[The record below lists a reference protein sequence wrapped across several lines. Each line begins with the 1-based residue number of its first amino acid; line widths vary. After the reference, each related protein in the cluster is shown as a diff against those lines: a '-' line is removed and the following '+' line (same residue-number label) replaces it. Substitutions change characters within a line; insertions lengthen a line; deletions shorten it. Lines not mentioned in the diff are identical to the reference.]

1 MKKYILT
8 SLMSLILIAGT
19 SILLTA
25 TETEKK
31 EKASTCCTSD
41 KTAEVTKTA
50 EATSNCS
57 STTEATAKATEC
69 AGKSSADA
77 CCSDKATKASAESSD
92 VKMIQTGTG
101 SSATSGCAE
110 TTTTAVSNC
119 SGSSATTTQASGPQ
133 PGECTKL
140 PSGIRSQQANS
151 DK

>member
-41 KTAEVTKTA
+41 ITAEVTKTA
-50 EATSNCS
+50 EVSSCGTS
-57 STTEATAKATEC
+57 TAQATANASEC
-69 AGKSSADA
+69 AEKTSADA
-77 CCSDKATKASAESSD
+77 CCSDKATKAAAESSD
-92 VKMIQTGTG
+92 VKMIQTSTS

-119 SGSSATTTQASGPQ
+119 AGSSATTTEASGPQ
-133 PGECTKL
+133 AGECTKL
-140 PSGIRSQQANS
+140 PSGIKSQQANS